1 MEQYFHM
8 NKINIK
14 LYFKKRKQRLSVF
27 GISPK
32 FDWYVIILLSVI
44 LLGCGIVYA
53 TWLYIRISNNSV
65 FEGVEDQNPKIEI
78 EQKRIEIQDAVDKLQ
93 KHTFD
98 ESALN

>member
-1 MEQYFHM
+1 M

-32 FDWYVIILLSVI
+32 FDWCVILFLSLV

-53 TWLYIRISNNSV
+53 TWLYIRISNNSA
-65 FEGVEDQNPKIEI
+65 FESVEDQNPKIEI
-78 EQKRIEIQDAVDKLQ
+78 EQKRAEIQKAVDQLQ
-93 KHTFD
+93 TNSFD

>member
-1 MEQYFHM
+1 M

-32 FDWYVIILLSVI
+32 FDWYIILLLSII
-44 LLGCGIVYA
+44 LLGFGIMYA
-53 TWLYIRISNNSV
+53 VWLYVRISNNSA

-78 EQKRIEIQDAVDKLQ
+78 EQKRIEIQKAVDQLQ
-93 KHTFD
+93 MSSFD